1 MAEEE
6 KKEEEVYEQ
15 GVPTVLSPPMGSMS
29 EIVDDIR
36 YRAQLI
42 ARAQKLES
50 GVSAT
55 EACGFVI
62 GFLLAILMVLLPVA
76 YWLVV

>member
-6 KKEEEVYEQ
+6 KNEEYDQ
-15 GVPTVLSPPMGSMS
+15 GVPTVVSPPMSG
-29 EIVDDIR
+29 IADVLDRIR

-50 GVSAT
+50 GVSAS
-55 EACGFVI
+55 EATGFVL
-62 GFLLAILMVLLPVA
+62 GFLLAVLMVLVPVA

>member
-6 KKEEEVYEQ
+6 NNEEYDQ
-15 GVPTVLSPPMGSMS
+15 GVPTVVSPPMAG
-29 EIVDDIR
+29 IADVLDRIR

-50 GVSAT
+50 GVSAS
-55 EACGFVI
+55 EIIGFVI
-62 GFLLAILMVLLPVA
+62 GFLLAVLMVLIPVA